1 MEVLNTI
8 IVDDEKNNIDL
19 LLHFIKKYCP
29 NIKVIKTCL
38 TYDDALYNLKVMKP
52 DLVFLDIVL
61 DRDNSF
67 MLLNE
72 LGDHPFKIIF
82 TTAYD
87 EYAIRAFKYEA
98 VGYLLKPVMIE
109 DLIQAVDK
117 INKSS
122 FLEKE
127 QIVQLSNKI
136 MQRHPS
142 NFITI
147 SGMDKVEFFLPDEI
161 ICLKSS
167 GRYTEI
173 YTVDRK
179 GKITTSK
186 AIGEFE
192 TILDPGVFYRIHN
205 PYIINLNHL
214 KLIDKKG
221 GNYCFLTGGHSLPV
235 SRRRMEGLMGY
246 LKNKI

>member
-1 MEVLNTI
+1 MELLNTI
-8 IVDDEKNNIDL
+8 IVDDEKNNIDI
-19 LLHFIKKYCP
+19 LLHFIKKYCQ

-38 TYDDALYNLKVMKP
+38 TYDDALSSIKVLKP

-72 LGDHPFKIIF
+72 LGDYPFKIIF

-87 EYAIRAFKYEA
+87 EYAIRAFKYQA
-98 VGYLLKPVMIE
+98 IDYLLKPVMIE
-109 DLIQAVDK
+109 DLIQALDK
-117 INKSS
+117 VNKSS
-122 FLEKE
+122 RLEKE

-136 MQRHPS
+136 MRRHPS

-192 TILDPGVFYRIHN
+192 AILDPSVFYRIHN
-205 PYIINLNHL
+205 SYIINLNHL
-214 KLIDKKG
+214 KFIDKKG
-221 GNYCFLTGGHSLPV
+221 GNYCFLTGEHSLPV

-246 LKNKI
+246 LKN